1 MLALLFAV
9 AVILLTVLALLLA
22 GVLAAVVTGVV
33 LLNVFATYLGARAHT
48 LHCDKAARAVRSER
62 WRPSS
67 FHRPPEPPFE
77 SEQQEESQPLTIH
90 RR

>member
-9 AVILLTVLALLLA
+9 ALIGLTLLALALA
-22 GVLAAVVTGVV
+22 GVAVAIATGVV
-33 LLNVFATYLGARAHT
+33 LLNASATLLGMRSRA
-48 LHCDKAARAVRSER
+48 LHQVDAARRER

-67 FHRPPEPPFE
+67 FRPPPEPT
-77 SEQQEESQPLTIH
+77 QEPLDEREHTLTIH

>member
-9 AVILLTVLALLLA
+9 ALIGLTLLALALA
-22 GVLAAVVTGVV
+22 GVLAAIATGVV
-33 LLNVFATYLGARAHT
+33 LLNTLATLLGMRSRA
-48 LHCDKAARAVRSER
+48 LHEVKAARREH

-67 FHRPPEPPFE
+67 FRTPPEPTQAPLDE
-77 SEQQEESQPLTIH
+77 RAHTLTIH